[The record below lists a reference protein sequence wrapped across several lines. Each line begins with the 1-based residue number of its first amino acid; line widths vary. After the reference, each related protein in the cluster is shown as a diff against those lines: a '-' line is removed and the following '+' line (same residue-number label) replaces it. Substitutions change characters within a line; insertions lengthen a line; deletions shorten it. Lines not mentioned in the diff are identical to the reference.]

1 VLLSQSLRGTS
12 DAMTSR
18 IVSAEEGKELK
29 RLYEQHALAAMRA
42 SALLGREGMESAKFK
57 EADKMSGK
65 AWRRIRIILGD
76 SNSYWT

>member
-1 VLLSQSLRGTS
+1 
-12 DAMTSR
+12 MTPR
-18 IVSAEEGKELK
+18 IVSAKDGKELK
-29 RLYEQHALAAMRA
+29 RLYEQHALVAMQA

-57 EADKMSGK
+57 EADKAAGK